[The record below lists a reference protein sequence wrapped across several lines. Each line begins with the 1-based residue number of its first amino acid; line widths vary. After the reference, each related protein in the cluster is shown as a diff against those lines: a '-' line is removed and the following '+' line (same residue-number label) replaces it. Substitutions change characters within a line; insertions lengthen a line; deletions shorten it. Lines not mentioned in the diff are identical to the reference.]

1 MPIKRTIKNAGIYK
15 SFWHLKNY
23 LLLFGE
29 KLSINVEAR
38 LVVWRSHMD
47 YQVPMKTLSPERDR

>member
-1 MPIKRTIKNAGIYK
+1 MAIKRAIKNAGIYK

-23 LLLFGE
+23 LLPFGE
-29 KLSINVEAR
+29 KLSINVEAK